1 MGCSS
6 SNEDKIGCCS
16 YESINVDE
24 KYKQTTATTKEEIGN
39 DKNIQNFDKDG
50 DLKDDNIDIN
60 DDKKYSNPK
69 DNVNKTYKQ
78 TTATTKEEIGN
89 DKNIQNFDKD
99 GDLKD
104 DNIDINDD
112 KKYSNPKDNVNKTYK
127 QTNPTKKEEIDKDIN
142 YSNPKDIIDIEKI
155 KNYIKTMPSREE
167 LTLSETVEHLKS
179 IIKENNLIQEE
190 IAFLSFCWMAEN
202 VTYAHEEKRNGIKV
216 DCSVEGMYK
225 NGKSVCS
232 GFSRLYNHLTTNLGI
247 ETVNISGYAKGSG
260 YVPGESYHS
269 NHDWN
274 AIKLRN
280 KWYLLDITW
289 GEGYSNHNKYV
300 KEFNPFYFCTPP
312 KYFIYQHFPNEEKWQ
327 LLDKPISEKEYIDM
341 INYKHNFFTYGF
353 TEIIPNKSVVNIN
366 NNEYNM
372 KVYFEKNENLR
383 LKINLYFENNKDENI
398 GKENCIVDKKDN
410 YFDVIFNLPQ
420 KGLYNVR
427 LYGSNSE
434 NKYHI
439 KYNDIAKFIIEYN

>member
-6 SNEDKIGCCS
+6 SNEDKTGCCS
-16 YESINVDE
+16 INVE
-24 KYKQTTATTKEEIGN
+24 ETYKQTTATTKKETDI
-39 DKNIQNFDKDG
+39 DKNIQSFDNHG
-50 DLKDDNIDIN
+50 GLKDENIDIN
-60 DDKKYSNPK
+60 DDKKYNYSNPK
-69 DNVNKTYKQ
+69 DNTNEKYKH
-78 TTATTKEEIGN
+78 TTATTKEEI
-89 DKNIQNFDKD
+89 
-99 GDLKD
+99 
-104 DNIDINDD
+104 DD
-112 KKYSNPKDNVNKTYK
+112 KKYNYSNPKDNANEKYK
-127 QTNPTKKEEIDKDIN
+127 QTTTITKEEIDDKKYN

-155 KNYIKTMPSREE
+155 KNYIKIMPSREE

-289 GEGYSNHNKYV
+289 GEGHSIHNKYV

-341 INYKHNFFTYGF
+341 INYKYNFFTYGF
-353 TEIIPNKSVVNIN
+353 TKIIPNKSVVNIN
-366 NNEYNM
+366 NNQYNM

-410 YFDVIFNLPQ
+410 YFDVLFNLTQ
-420 KGLYNVR
+420 KGLYNVK

>member
-16 YESINVDE
+16 CKSIIENDN
-24 KYKQTTATTKEEIGN
+24 YKQTTATTKEEIDN

-50 DLKDDNIDIN
+50 DLKDDNIEIK
-60 DDKKYSNPK
+60 DDKKYSNPE
-69 DNVNKTYKQ
+69 DNVNKTFKQ
-78 TTATTKEEIGN
+78 TTVTI
-89 DKNIQNFDKD
+89 
-99 GDLKD
+99 
-104 DNIDINDD
+104 
-112 KKYSNPKDNVNKTYK
+112 
-127 QTNPTKKEEIDKDIN
+127 KEEIDNVIN

-202 VTYAHEEKRNGIKV
+202 VTYAHEEKHNGIKV

-232 GFSRLYNHLTTNLGI
+232 GFSRLYNYLTTNLGI
-247 ETVNISGYAKGSG
+247 ETENISGYAKGSG

-289 GEGYSNHNKYV
+289 GEGHSIHNKYV

-312 KYFIYQHFPNEEKWQ
+312 KYFIYQHFPNDEKWQ

-341 INYKHNFFTYGF
+341 INYKANFFTYGF

-366 NNEYNM
+366 NNQYNM

-427 LYGSNSE
+427 LYGGNSE

-439 KYNDIAKFIIEYN
+439 KYNDIAKFIIYYN